1 MSRKI
6 IISKNYRKANPLTA
20 FILSFFFTGLGQVYA
35 GAIYRGTAFLLLKLI
50 IILIPPF
57 FAIHNPDAFFM
68 NNIFYT
74 ASALIILTIINSLDA
89 LIKSIKNPK
98 RTVQKYNNLF
108 VYILY
113 GAAGTI
119 LTIIFSLWFTLI
131 FSFYI
136 VPQTVEPIYEKN
148 DLILISKIP
157 GKKYTHGEPVL
168 IREQSGFSIKRII
181 AIPEEKVEYQNSRF
195 LIEGSELM
203 LSIFSETELKK
214 MSLTN
219 YDVVSELNGFYK
231 YSVKQSRIKSG
242 FKEKLKQDEYLT
254 ASDDRSEKDFYHLTE
269 KDSIYGRIEGILISP
284 LRKKIL
290 IEPFISNK

>member
-6 IISKNYRKANPLTA
+6 IISKNYRKANPLIA

-35 GAIYRGTAFLLLKLI
+35 GALYRGTAFLLLKLI

-57 FAIHNPDAFFM
+57 FAINNPDAFFL

-74 ASALIILTIINSLDA
+74 ASALIILTLINSIDA
-89 LIKSIKNPK
+89 FVKCIKKPLI
-98 RTVQKYNNLF
+98 TVQKYNNL
-108 VYILY
+108 VLY
-113 GAAGTI
+113 TLYAAAGTF
-119 LTIIFSLWFTLI
+119 LTIIFALWFTLI

-136 VPQTVEPIYEKN
+136 VPETVEPIYEKN

-157 GKKYTHGEPVL
+157 EKKYIHGETVL
-168 IREQSGFSIKRII
+168 IRDQSNLSIKRII
-181 AIPEEKVEYQNSRF
+181 AIPGEKVNYKNSRF
-195 LIEGSELM
+195 LVEGSELM
-203 LSIFSETELKK
+203 LSIFSEAELKK
-214 MSLTN
+214 MSLTS

-231 YSVKQSRIKSG
+231 YSVKQSRIRSG
-242 FKEKLKQDEYLT
+242 FAKKLKEREYLT
-254 ASDDRSEKDFYHLTE
+254 ASDDRSGKDFYELIE
-269 KDSIYGRIEGILISP
+269 QSSIYGRVEGILLSP